1 MSTTAVP
8 LRPVSKSGI
17 AMLWG
22 GLLALLGGAVAFA
35 LFVSNMPGIT
45 VVTLQAGTGAFPTDN
60 DVAFVKYEG
69 RLADGTVF
77 DANDNTP
84 LPVGQMIPGFAQG
97 LKQMQ
102 VGGRYRL
109 SIPAELAYG
118 EAGGGPIPP
127 NSDLEFDVEVKDIRS
142 QEEMQAMMQQQ
153 QMMQQLQ
160 QGEGGGDAGG
170 PEGAP
175 PTP

>member
-8 LRPVSKSGI
+8 LRPVAKSGI
-17 AMLWG
+17 ALLWS
-22 GLLALLGGAVAFA
+22 GLLLLLAGAVAWA
-35 LFVSNMPGIT
+35 LFVSNMPGISLVT
-45 VVTLQAGTGAFPTDN
+45 VQPGTGAFPTDN

-84 LPVGQMIPGFAQG
+84 LPVGQMIPGFSQG
-97 LKQMQ
+97 LKRMQ

-109 SIPAELAYG
+109 TIPAELAYG
-118 EAGGGPIPP
+118 AAGGGPIPP
-127 NSDLEFDVEVKDIRS
+127 NSDLEFDVELKDIRS
-142 QEEMQAMMQQQ
+142 QDEMQAMMQQQ

-160 QGEGGGDAGG
+160 QQGGGEGGDPA
-170 PEGAP
+170 GAP
-175 PTP
+175 PAP